1 MSLSSE
7 TVNHYI
13 RKDMAST
20 APLSRGYEGI
30 VPKAVFKMLVLAVE
44 SCIQI
49 KQINCKVIVRKQLVV
64 IVNVLCD
71 IISGNC
77 LTENIFER
85 VMSLTEVSLDVTI
98 TPAIKERRFIGTT
111 YDNNLHTWFMSFR
124 AFLLQYGFAMLRS
137 DGDIFS
143 CPGCPVAYST

>member
-7 TVNHYI
+7 TVNRYI
-13 RKDMAST
+13 QNNMAST
-20 APLSRGYEGI
+20 ASLSRGYEGI
-30 VPKAVFKMLVLAVE
+30 VPKAVFKILVLAVE
-44 SCIQI
+44 LCIQI

-64 IVNVLCD
+64 IVNVLCG

-85 VMSLTEVSLDVTI
+85 VMRLTEVSLDVTI
-98 TPAIKERRFIGTT
+98 TPAIKERRVIWTT
-111 YDNNLHTWFMSFR
+111 YDNNLHTWFMSFW
-124 AFLLQYGFAMLRS
+124 AFLLQGFAMLRS
-137 DGDIFS
+137 DGELFS